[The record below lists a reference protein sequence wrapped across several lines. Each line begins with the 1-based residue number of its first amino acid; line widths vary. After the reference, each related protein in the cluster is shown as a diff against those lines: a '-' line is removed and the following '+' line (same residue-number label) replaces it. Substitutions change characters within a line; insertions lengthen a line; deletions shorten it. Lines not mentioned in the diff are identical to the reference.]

1 MAFGGGG
8 CEDRYAS
15 DDGTELD
22 SFLKEPC
29 EWTDRQTYTRRCR
42 QTQTDR
48 RTEKDRQTKTQTDTE
63 RQIDTQRQTDT
74 HTHAETDRLRDR
86 HTDAQ
91 TEGQTYGMINRRI
104 EVQRT
109 RATRGRVAERGRRR
123 QKDGQTDKPTD
134 RDFSASS
141 EAVVVCSVD

>member
-29 EWTDRQTYTRRCR
+29 EWTDRQTYT
-42 QTQTDR
+42 QGQTDR

-104 EVQRT
+104 DVQRT
-109 RATRGRVAERGRRR
+109 RATRGRVAERGRRRR

-141 EAVVVCSVD
+141 EVVVVCSVE

>member
-29 EWTDRQTYTRRCR
+29 EWTDRQTYT
-42 QTQTDR
+42 QGQTDR

-104 EVQRT
+104 DVQRT
-109 RATRGRVAERGRRR
+109 IGLQEDEWQRGGGGGDRR
-123 QKDGQTDKPTD
+123 TD
-134 RDFSASS
+134 RRTNRRTETSRLQVKQSS
-141 EAVVVCSVD
+141 CAA

>member
-1 MAFGGGG
+1 MRIVMLLMMAPNSTHSSKSHANG
-8 CEDRYAS
+8 R
-15 DDGTELD
+15 
-22 SFLKEPC
+22 
-29 EWTDRQTYTRRCR
+29 TDRHTRRGR

-104 EVQRT
+104 DVQRT
-109 RATRGRVAERGRRR
+109 RATRGRVAERGRRRRR